1 MYIELKSFG
10 SLGGK
15 IVGAGGG
22 GFFLMVV
29 EKNKNEFISKAKE
42 ANYKLIDFNLHV

>member
-22 GFFLMVV
+22 GFFLMVD
-29 EKNKNEFISKAKE
+29 EKNKNEFTRIKRKKFRRFKS
-42 ANYKLIDFNLHV
+42 NF